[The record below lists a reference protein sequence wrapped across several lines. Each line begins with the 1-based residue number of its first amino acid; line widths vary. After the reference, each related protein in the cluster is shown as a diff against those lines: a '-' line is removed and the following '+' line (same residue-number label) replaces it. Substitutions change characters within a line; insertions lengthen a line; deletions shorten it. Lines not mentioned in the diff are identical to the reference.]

1 MLELGSG
8 FGYKLALLYFVGIDN
23 LKSKKGERS
32 LRQCFCL

>member
-8 FGYKLALLYFVGIDN
+8 FGYKLALLYFVGIDK
-23 LKSKKGERS
+23 LKSKKECS